1 MEKLKYELPKINNL
15 SYKILINAL
24 KFYKI
29 SNVEFA
35 LDGEL
40 FVQTYILLDYI
51 DKHST
56 RTKYNKYKLPK
67 FNCSSYEI
75 LISALRYYQIS
86 SIEFSNDKNK
96 TSNIYKLIHYIEEN
110 TNILE

>member
-1 MEKLKYELPKINNL
+1 MNELKYELPKINDL

-24 KFYKI
+24 KFYKL

-51 DKHST
+51 DKHSI
-56 RTKYNKYKLPK
+56 RIKYHKYKLPK
-67 FNCSSYEI
+67 FNCSSYDI

-86 SIEFSNDKNK
+86 SIEFSNDKNI
-96 TSNIYKLIHYIEEN
+96 TANIYKLIDYIEKN
-110 TNILE
+110 TNIV